1 MKKQVTNQLQRNE
14 SSIRCCAADRG
25 QHSFLSDYVSAQGS
39 ERINELQEKQVM
51 EKCTDTVVNWMI
63 RCNAI
68 NEADKEL
75 YKYALYSFFSIGIT
89 TYPCRSYWL
98 WLGKRKT
105 RSCSYFSVYGT
116 EKI

>member
-1 MKKQVTNQLQRNE
+1 MLHIIICGKEEDYSNIDKNCSVHSKGNE

-39 ERINELQEKQVM
+39 ERINEIQEKQVM

-75 YKYALYSFFSIGIT
+75 YKYAICSFF
-89 TYPCRSYWL
+89 YWYHHL
-98 WLGKRKT
+98 
-105 RSCSYFSVYGT
+105 S
-116 EKI
+116 